1 MNPTRK
7 TRRAPRRSVAQW
19 QALIERFERAGQ
31 TRKRFCAAHGVALST
46 FDGWRRKLRGTPA
59 VREEESQALFVELSS
74 PPEAEVPV
82 PVWDVE
88 LELGGGVVLRVR
100 RAVPC

>member
-1 MNPTRK
+1 M
-7 TRRAPRRSVAQW
+7 RRNAAQW

-46 FDGWRRKLRGTPA
+46 FDRWRRKLREA
-59 VREEESQALFVELSS
+59 VAEREEEPQALFVELSS
-74 PPEAEVPV
+74 PPGAEVPA

-88 LELGGGVVLRVR
+88 LEFGGGVVLRVR
-100 RAVPC
+100 GAVPC